1 VSSPQR
7 HNTSAPVRERVACM
21 CDHGD
26 SCSSFAPGHALHLIQ
41 SRLAAATPSDWADA
55 IVESADAASG
65 VIVVRT
71 LSDAAPVALWSAAGA
86 AANLAPGAPVALHER
101 YHVLAVGGTRYN
113 VLRAE
118 LVEA

>member
-1 VSSPQR
+1 MSSPQR
-7 HNTSAPVRERVACM
+7 HNPPVEVRERAACM

-26 SCSSFAPGHALHLIQ
+26 ACSSFAPGHALHLIQ

-71 LSDAAPVALWSAAGA
+71 LSDAAPIALWSAAGA
-86 AANLAPGAPVALHER
+86 AATSRPVRPSRCTSATTCSRSGASGSTSSR
-101 YHVLAVGGTRYN
+101 
-113 VLRAE
+113 
-118 LVEA
+118 